1 MVKHIL
7 LVILLILEIFCFY
20 YEIKTQLIDSGKP
33 SRLHS
38 YTEIQD
44 ITVIISIALNNG
56 HLGTNVQLAM

>member
-7 LVILLILEIFCFY
+7 LVILLILEIFCFD

-38 YTEIQD
+38 YTEIQGRYHSD
-44 ITVIISIALNNG
+44 KIA
-56 HLGTNVQLAM
+56 VM